1 LDIIITLND
10 GSADHDLSDYLPE
23 GGLQSLAV
31 RVESDKPAEPG
42 IIAFDGLDLE
52 FAEDDLDD
60 LFSVSTLATV
70 RAAEGRYTVTV
81 QLSWGTPLTVF
92 LGFVDFDSVE
102 YTDAGTVRFSC
113 IDFLQALKFVP
124 REDVRDLTTFDTG
137 AYRHSVHYYEAG
149 KTIYLKFWAIDEGLG
164 DYAWMNWPN
173 DYFDFDNGAVWEIY
187 DRQFLILNSEIASYT
202 DIYGT
207 RDCLKL
213 TLQNDFP
220 DLGPQVMFAGLTYYS
235 KNMYGEDC
243 YDYGGATPTSFDGWE
258 LLEII
263 LEKAMPG
270 LVIDATDCSASSLP
284 IDLDMF
290 DNTGIGDFRKDL
302 FGEHPADFVR
312 RMAAAMRAYMYFGSD
327 GVLYFIDKPTTASY
341 IADLTLETTSDAPGL
356 IHWRKRF
363 SWLKRVDCVHVT
375 CKYLDSDDEAYYPDW
390 LSETAEE
397 TMSVDVV
404 QLTGDTLAELA
415 EDLWE
420 FYGQRHLAATV
431 TVALTEDVAAA
442 LFMMATVRLDSV
454 DYFLYEYQINPDDET
469 VELQLASFQRW
480 AS

>member
-1 LDIIITLND
+1 
-10 GSADHDLSDYLPE
+10 
-23 GGLQSLAV
+23 
-31 RVESDKPAEPG
+31 
-42 IIAFDGLDLE
+42 
-52 FAEDDLDD
+52 
-60 LFSVSTLATV
+60 
-70 RAAEGRYTVTV
+70 
-81 QLSWGTPLTVF
+81 
-92 LGFVDFDSVE
+92 
-102 YTDAGTVRFSC
+102 
-113 IDFLQALKFVP
+113 
-124 REDVRDLTTFDTG
+124 
-137 AYRHSVHYYEAG
+137 
-149 KTIYLKFWAIDEGLG
+149 
-164 DYAWMNWPN
+164 
-173 DYFDFDNGAVWEIY
+173 
-187 DRQFLILNSEIASYT
+187 
-202 DIYGT
+202 
-207 RDCLKL
+207 
-213 TLQNDFP
+213 
-220 DLGPQVMFAGLTYYS
+220 
-235 KNMYGEDC
+235 
-243 YDYGGATPTSFDGWE
+243 
-258 LLEII
+258 
-263 LEKAMPG
+263 
-270 LVIDATDCSASSLP
+270 
-284 IDLDMF
+284 
-290 DNTGIGDFRKDL
+290 
-302 FGEHPADFVR
+302 
-312 RMAAAMRAYMYFGSD
+312 MAAAMRVYMYFGSD

-356 IHWRKRF
+356 VHWRKRF